1 MVHFKKSYQFGK
13 KQEVI
18 VLPIIREFF
27 DDPTIRPTEGR
38 YCKYDFESENVNFE
52 LKSRTNEF
60 NKYPTTMI
68 TCNKLSV
75 VDSKRLILLF
85 SFTDGLYFCES
96 NLPLFA
102 SFERK
107 QFSRAGLD
115 WDEKEHIYIPIEHLT
130 LIRGYN
136 PL

>member
-1 MVHFKKSYQFGK
+1 MVHWKKSYQFGK

-85 SFTDGLYFCES
+85 SFTDCISYIEYNEGLFK
-96 NLPLFA
+96 
-102 SFERK
+102 SFETRK
-107 QFSRAGLD
+107 FSRAGLD
-115 WDEKEHIYIPIEHLT
+115 WDEKEHIYIPIESLT
-130 LIRGYN
+130 PIKSY
-136 PL
+136 